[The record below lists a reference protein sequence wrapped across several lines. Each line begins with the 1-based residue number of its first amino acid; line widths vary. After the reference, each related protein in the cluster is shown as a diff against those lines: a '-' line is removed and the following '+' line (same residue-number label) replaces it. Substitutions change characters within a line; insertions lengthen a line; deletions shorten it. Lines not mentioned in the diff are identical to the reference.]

1 MTESY
6 IFFSYTGLIDF
17 KKIDILLLQL
27 KKTKEFRNLNKT
39 TCKRVYS
46 VIVECLEN
54 IVNHSVTDQNA
65 DYRFQSFISAEE
77 QENKVIVKAG
87 NLVHTDKK
95 KKVVCCINM
104 LNKLNDEELRV
115 LHEKT
120 LGNGLIE
127 AQNGAGL
134 GYIIMKMRSGNK
146 IRYSFSRIDNN
157 LSFFEIQIS
166 ITKYHEKVND

>member
-1 MTESY
+1 MTESG
-6 IFFSYTGLIDF
+6 IFFSYTGLINF
-17 KKIDILLLQL
+17 NKIDILLSQL
-27 KKTKEFRNLNKT
+27 KKTREFRNLNKT

-46 VIVECLEN
+46 IIVELLEN
-54 IVNHSVTDQNA
+54 ILNHSVTDSSA
-65 DYRFQSFISAEE
+65 DNRFQPFISAEDLD
-77 QENKVIVKAG
+77 NKVIVKAG
-87 NLVHTDKK
+87 NMVHTDKK

-104 LNKLNDEELRV
+104 LNILNDEELRA

-120 LGNGLIE
+120 IGNGMIE

-166 ITKYHEKVND
+166 INKYHEKVND